1 MSWFNA
7 QVQLDLPAT
16 RLTDDLADQMLK
28 ELQDFHPSLSA
39 ADGLTTAR
47 LSLLAENLPQA
58 SRIAIAVLEQA
69 AAGIGH
75 PAGAVAVTVMTEQEF
90 TAREGWNDSPEAAQA
105 QQMIPLKEAAEMLQI
120 SRQAVAKRLELP
132 VDHPD
137 HLQGQQDGSRRWFVS
152 RSDVRRAALRRSGST
167 STEGAATSTN
177 GDIPS
182 EVTGSASRHST
193 TPAPGQAAS

>member
-16 RLTDDLADQMLK
+16 RLTDDLADQLLS

-47 LSLLAENLPQA
+47 LSLLAESLPQA
-58 SRIAIAVLEQA
+58 GRIAVAVLEQA
-69 AAGIGH
+69 AATTGH
-75 PAGAVAVTVMTEQEF
+75 PATAVAVTVMTEQEF
-90 TAREGWNDSPEAAQA
+90 TVREGWTDSPEGAQPQ

-137 HLQGQQDGSRRWFVS
+137 HLQGHQDSSRRWLVA
-152 RSDVRRAALRRSGST
+152 RSDVRRATLRRGENASAEGPVLF
-167 STEGAATSTN
+167 EPDDVGGAA
-177 GDIPS
+177 GPAR
-182 EVTGSASRHST
+182 ASRR
-193 TPAPGQAAS
+193 AAS